1 MAVSSTR
8 FRNRPE
14 PASCARG
21 ASLCAAVAPVEALA
35 EALVEALVEASAPEG
50 AAVPWGYVPPFGTT
64 SCPYS
69 GPWHIHVPL
78 GTYPQGTASFRELE
92 CGGFDRKS
100 AAGATR
106 CRHCRAVE
114 PPAVFRL
121 PSSVGA
127 RSHWTVMC
135 HAGQPGDR
143 SAAPNAPK
151 DVVLPHWGSSG
162 TWMCR
167 ARELRQDA
175 DVSDDPQCGRTA
187 APPGADDA
195 PQALEADNGPS
206 NLRNK
211 KPRLSAGSGASGCG
225 DLPPQ
230 SSGVMLDACAPFGPW
245 VTS

>member
-1 MAVSSTR
+1 M
-8 FRNRPE
+8 
-14 PASCARG
+14 
-21 ASLCAAVAPVEALA
+21 
-35 EALVEALVEASAPEG
+35 
-50 AAVPWGYVPPFGTT
+50 
-64 SCPYS
+64 
-69 GPWHIHVPL
+69 PL
-78 GTYPQGTASFRELE
+78 GTPLLSRASPGHGVLRERE
-92 CGGFDRKS
+92 GRGFDRKS

-211 KPRLSAGSGASGCG
+211 KPRLSAGLRITEDHFLRCSISCF
-225 DLPPQ
+225 LRFRWL
-230 SSGVMLDACAPFGPW
+230 SS
-245 VTS
+245 